1 VTQPRLPTLA
11 DIEAGVWQHL
21 TRAPRDKHHEW
32 RTPVLATAAR
42 DGADARTVVLREVD
56 ATARQ
61 LVIYTDS
68 RAAKV
73 AQVQAQPLATLV
85 LWSARL
91 GWQLRCK
98 LRCVIHE
105 EGLAVASRWERLKL
119 TRAAQDYLSTAAPG
133 SAVDGA
139 DPAGSLGATPVK
151 AQSERALSERALTE
165 RALSERSLTERAPS
179 KRALTERACFAVIQ
193 AQVLAIDW
201 LELHPEGHRRAVFD
215 EAGSRWLVP

>member
-1 VTQPRLPTLA
+1 LA
-11 DIEAGVWQHL
+11 DIEVAVWQHL

-32 RTPVLATAAR
+32 RTPVLATATR
-42 DGADARTVVLREVD
+42 DGDGADARTVVLREVD
-56 ATARQ
+56 AVARQ

-73 AQVQAQPLATLV
+73 AQLREQPKATLV

-133 SAVDGA
+133 SEAQGA
-139 DPAGSLGATPVK
+139 QGAHGAQGAQAAPGLDAAGGAGM
-151 AQSERALSERALTE
+151 SEATTSMGLSH
-165 RALSERSLTERAPS
+165 
-179 KRALTERACFAVIQ
+179 RACFAVIE
-193 AQVLAIDW
+193 AQVLTLDW
-201 LELHPEGHRRAVFD
+201 LELHPEGHRRALFD
-215 EAGSRWLVP
+215 QTGSRWLVP